1 MNNMQFIRK
10 GGRRS
15 QLGVTLVEVLVA
27 VLRVGMG
34 GELGAVMIRAA
45 GVLGAA
51 ALQLN
56 CARLNQM
63 ANTRSAAVFLANDMA
78 DRLRANRERAGTGN
92 YDLAL
97 DADAPEGNT
106 IEDVDRREWLT
117 ELTLRLPSGDGA
129 IVRDG
134 SIFTITVQWNESR
147 ISKTREADSGDL
159 ESFVFITEL

>member
-1 MNNMQFIRK
+1 MNNMQFMRQ
-10 GGRRS
+10 GSRRS
-15 QLGVTLVEVLVA
+15 QLGITLVEVLVA
-27 VLRVGMG
+27 VLIT
-34 GELGAVMIRAA
+34 AT

-56 CARLNQM
+56 STKFNQM

-78 DRLRANRERAGTGN
+78 DRLRANRERAGTGS

-97 DADAPEGNT
+97 DADAPEGDT

-117 ELTLRLPSGDGA
+117 ELTLRLPGGDGA

>member
-1 MNNMQFIRK
+1 MRMKKTRFVRSVSLSMQ
-10 GGRRS
+10 S
-15 QLGVTLVEVLVA
+15 GVTLVEVLVA
-27 VLRVGMG
+27 VLIT
-34 GELGAVMIRAA
+34 AT

-56 CARLNQM
+56 STKFNQV

-97 DADAPEGNT
+97 GADAPDGDT
-106 IEDVDRREWLT
+106 IEDIDRRDWLS
-117 ELTLRLPSGDGA
+117 ELALRLPSGDGS

-134 SIFTITVQWNESR
+134 SIYTITVQWDESR
-147 ISKTREADSGDL
+147 IAKTRDADGGDL